1 MTTILSEIKLK
12 KPSLK
17 WIVLIAIF
25 GLLLSQIIFPL
36 LVYAQQT
43 LYVDISANPSSGSAP
58 LYDVDLTATV
68 SGSAT
73 GDITYRF
80 DCTNDGSWERT
91 ITTSSTSY
99 TASDLCDYTSTGN
112 YTAKISVER
121 GGLVFQGTTA
131 IFVSGGSDL
140 SVNLSADPS
149 SGSAPLN
156 GVDLTATVVSG
167 SVTGDIT
174 YHFDCTNDG
183 SWERTITTS
192 ATSYTATDLCNYSS
206 AGSYTAS
213 VLVERGG
220 LSFKGTAGI
229 TVSGSSGGNTS
240 LSISKLARNITK
252 GQTIFYQTIN
262 ANPGDNLEFYIA
274 VSPNGSDT
282 VENVVVSDI
291 LPGRITYGGNVRV
304 DGNPMV
310 GVQNI
315 ASGINIGSLTPGQ
328 TKVIIFEGQVSSA
341 ENFGF
346 GMTTLINTGMAT
358 GNNISSTTSIS
369 QINVTRTQVAGAT
382 TSVSTGITDYLYSY
396 LLLISLLSFLLYVL
410 FSTVEKSQ
418 NRILKKVTW
427 KYYQL
432 RSFVLPRR

>member
-1 MTTILSEIKLK
+1 MSTILSEIKLK
-12 KPSLK
+12 RPSLK
-17 WIVLIAIF
+17 WVVLITIF
-25 GLLLSQIIFPL
+25 GLLLSQVIFPL

-80 DCTNDGSWERT
+80 DCTNNGSWERT

-140 SVNLSADPS
+140 SVNLYISPS
-149 SGSAPLN
+149 SGSAPLYN
-156 GVDLTATVVSG
+156 VDLTATVSG
-167 SVTGDIT
+167 SATGDII

-192 ATSYTATDLCNYSS
+192 ATSYTATDICSYPS

-213 VLVERGG
+213 VSVERGG

-229 TVSGSSGGNTS
+229 TVYGSSGGNTL
-240 LSISKLARNITK
+240 LSISKLARNLTK
-252 GQTIFYQTIN
+252 GEAIFSQTIS

-274 VSPNGSDT
+274 VNSNGSNNA
-282 VENVVVSDI
+282 ENVVVSDI
-291 LPGRITYGGNVRV
+291 LPSRITYNGDVRV

-315 ASGINIGSLTPGQ
+315 AYGINVGSLTPGQ
-328 TKVIIFEGQVSSA
+328 TKIIIFEGQISST

-358 GNNISSTTSIS
+358 GNNISSVTSTS
-369 QINVTRTQVAGAT
+369 QINVTRTQVAGAA
-382 TSVSTGITDYLYSY
+382 TSVSTGITDYLYPY

-418 NRILKKVTW
+418 NRILKKVAW